1 MSCVVESSFLYEE
14 KVQSDWVDYNGHMN
28 DAAYA
33 KVFSQATDRFI
44 DFLGLTEDARN
55 QLNYTIFT
63 LETHLCYLKEVH
75 EHDSLAIEVR
85 LLDSDAK
92 RLHTFL
98 SMSNSDGELVATSE
112 QMWMGMDSAQ
122 GKPAPFPQTIAT
134 TIQRLTI
141 EQKELPIPKQAGKKI
156 GFR

>member
-1 MSCVVESSFLYEE
+1 MSGMVESSFLYEE
-14 KVQSDWVDYNGHMN
+14 KVQSEWVDYNGHMN

-33 KVFSQATDRFI
+33 KVFSQATDSFI
-44 DFLGLTEDARN
+44 DFLGLTEDVRN

-75 EHDSLAIEVR
+75 EQDSLAIEVR
-85 LLDSDAK
+85 LLDNDAK

-98 SMSNSDGELVATSE
+98 TMTNSADELVATSE

-122 GKPAPFPQTIAT
+122 GKPAPFPEKVATI
-134 TIQRLTI
+134 IERLAL
-141 EQKELPIPKQAGKKI
+141 EQKELPIPKQAGRKI